1 MKRKPDLLWVL
12 VVLFSL
18 GVVTTGYTQSLWE
31 RQSDAPINVTPVSY
45 THLLALGQEEGHVDV
60 GQIHQVEQLAAGAEY
75 LAGLRDAVLHAAGAR
90 RPEQA
95 VVDVHLQAFDAGAGR
110 LAGRLRLDGL

>member
-31 RQSDAPINVTPVSY
+31 RQSEASINVTQQP
-45 THLLALGQEEGHVDV
+45 
-60 GQIHQVEQLAAGAEY
+60 
-75 LAGLRDAVLHAAGAR
+75 
-90 RPEQA
+90 
-95 VVDVHLQAFDAGAGR
+95 
-110 LAGRLRLDGL
+110 